1 MFAKS
6 VIGFLLVGLT
16 QRGVHGQDGYLDVAD
31 IVQAW
36 NATTSSVMEGN
47 GAYTAPDGTAVVV
60 ISRDCTVTSY
70 NPTGGLQWT
79 YQPDG
84 DTECF
89 GGVFFSYEGASKY
102 MAFSVVSGGS
112 R

>member
-16 QRGVHGQDGYLDVAD
+16 QRVVHGQDGYLDVAD

-36 NATTSSVMEGN
+36 NATTSAGGEGN
-47 GAYTAPDGTAVVV
+47 GAYTAPDGSAVVV

-70 NPTGGLQWT
+70 NPTGGEQWS
-79 YQPDG
+79 YNAG
-84 DTECF
+84 ESTECL
-89 GGVFFSYEGASKY
+89 GGVFFSYEGTSKY
-102 MAFSVVSGGS
+102 MAFSVVSGSS